1 MTVHI
6 LETIYHMVA
15 IYGTLVKMITSP
27 GIFFIFSILI
37 HWLVGEG
44 EGGAGGKRSKNGPK

>member
-1 MTVHI
+1 
-6 LETIYHMVA
+6 MVA

-37 HWLVGEG
+37 HWLVREG
-44 EGGAGGKRSKNGPK
+44 EGCAGGKRSKNGPK

>member
-1 MTVHI
+1 
-6 LETIYHMVA
+6 MVA

-37 HWLVGEG
+37 HWLVREG
-44 EGGAGGKRSKNGPK
+44 EGGAGARGKRSKNGPK